1 MNRHNFFSG
10 RVNHGSQAGFGLIEV
25 LAAVL
30 VLAVGVVGF
39 GALQLRAVQTSG
51 DSYYRTQAMSI
62 AQDLAE
68 RTRVNSSQ
76 MVTYLTPGNWPVTP
90 YAGTA
95 PTNCMTG
102 NCLPVDIANFDIQSV
117 RYAAQT
123 LLPNGLVRMEACQD
137 PTPGGTP
144 LNCIYVAW
152 DGLEPSAGAAG
163 QCVDQNGFYK
173 PAASNRATLPCVM
186 LEVQ

>member
-1 MNRHNFFSG
+1 MNRQSVISG
-10 RVNHGSQAGFGLIEV
+10 RVRTGSQAGFGLIEV

-68 RTRVNSSQ
+68 RARSNSSQ
-76 MVTYLTPGNWPVTP
+76 MAGYLTATNWPTTAVGTP
-90 YAGTA
+90 PTA
-95 PTNCMTG
+95 CMTG
-102 NCLPVDIANFDIQSV
+102 NCLPDAMMNFDTQSV
-117 RYAAQT
+117 RYSAQT
-123 LLPNGLVRMEACQD
+123 LLPQGLVRMETCQD

-144 LNCIYVAW
+144 LSCIYVAW
-152 DGLEPSAGAAG
+152 DGLLPTAGASG
-163 QCVDQNGFYK
+163 QCVDANGLYK
-173 PAASNRATLPCVM
+173 APPANRASLPCVM